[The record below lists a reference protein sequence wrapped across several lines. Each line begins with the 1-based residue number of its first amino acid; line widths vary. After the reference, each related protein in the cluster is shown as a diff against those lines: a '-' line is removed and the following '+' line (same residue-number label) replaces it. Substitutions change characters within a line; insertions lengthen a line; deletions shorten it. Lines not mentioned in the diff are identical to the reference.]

1 VWILNLFKRRG
12 AKMPDAIDE
21 VYEKVYK
28 VLYDLLRKY
37 RGRFEREFEGD
48 TEWLEENIE
57 FLRTMRKW
65 LKSFVDTFRHE
76 ASRNLTMFYVLS
88 VLEAV
93 EDGLDELIKEMEY
106 ML

>member
-1 VWILNLFKRRG
+1 
-12 AKMPDAIDE
+12 MPDIIDE
-21 VYEKVYK
+21 VYEKVFK
-28 VLYDLLRKY
+28 VLHDLLWRY

-57 FLRTMRKW
+57 FLRQIRKW
-65 LKSFVDTFRHE
+65 LKVNIDTFRHE
-76 ASRNLTMFYVLS
+76 ASRNLLMFYVLS
-88 VLEAV
+88 ILEAV